1 MPKKF
6 RGNGNLRIF
15 GRIGIRDVGLKKQS
29 FFVCSGTL
37 LSVSLSGPNG
47 TDPAP
52 KTFADMEF
60 LAQYNLTGIVIGAAT
75 FLIIGLFHPLVIR
88 GEYHF
93 GVRIW
98 WVFLVMGLAAVAGSI
113 AVRHVLWSTLLAVWG
128 ASSLWS
134 IGELFEQRK
143 RVARGWFPK
152 NPARKYPD
160 AAESPEQKSR
170 RS

>member
-6 RGNGNLRIF
+6 RGNGIFAIF
-15 GRIGIRDVGLKKQS
+15 GRVGTRGARLKKLC

-37 LSVSLSGPNG
+37 LCVSLSGPN
-47 TDPAP
+47 TSVPAR
-52 KTFADMEF
+52 KTLTNMEF
-60 LAQYNLTGIVIGAAT
+60 LAQYNLTGIVIGLAT

-88 GEYHF
+88 GEYYF

-98 WVFLVMGLAAVAGSI
+98 WVFLVMGLAAIAGSI
-113 AVRHVLWSTLLAVWG
+113 AVRHILWSTLLAVWG

-160 AAESPEQKSR
+160 TPKSPK
-170 RS
+170 